1 MALTMRVESDG
12 YAYQEPILYLTAEV
26 IQASREKFELF
37 RERGTIQAEDYGADL
52 WYITDEV
59 HKRCIRKLLLSGVK
73 SAMAIKSRSSSGLE
87 VTKKSGGAVNGDTNG
102 RR

>member
-59 HKRCIRKLLLSGVK
+59 HKAV
-73 SAMAIKSRSSSGLE
+73 SRIL
-87 VTKKSGGAVNGDTNG
+87 AVDEIAFA
-102 RR
+102 